1 MLYYTRMSEENS
13 IDAIAEDIDV
23 KKARKQLSEN
33 NPLKLLK
40 PRQRKFLKYFLKTKD
55 RATAW
60 MMSHPTTK
68 DRVNAHV
75 NCSIFLRN
83 HPEVVEWLY
92 SMAGMGEDDL
102 ITVVRNSMSAEKKT
116 FYLGKEYVEPDHYAR
131 LKAADLALKMR
142 ESKEPQK
149 IGNQVNIQIITD
161 KDKGIFKIIEGDAK

>member
-1 MLYYTRMSEENS
+1 MSDNN
-13 IDAIAEDIDV
+13 IDSIAEDIDV
-23 KKARKQLSEN
+23 KKARKQMGEL
-33 NPLKLLK
+33 NPLKALK
-40 PRQRKFLKYFLKTKD
+40 PRQRKFLKLFLTTKD

-75 NCSIFLRN
+75 NCSIFLKN

-102 ITVVRNSMSAEKKT
+102 IGVVRGSMNAEKT
-116 FYLGKEYVEPDHYAR
+116 QFYLGKKYKEPDHYAR
-131 LKAADLALKMR
+131 LKGAELALKMR

-161 KDKGIFKIIEGDAK
+161 KDKGIFKIIEGDEK